1 MAHHLH
7 LDLLNVQTAMEQV
20 VLQQDLVLVM
30 HALHYVTI
38 TGGVLTTAAQVQLTV
53 VDLVLIH
60 TM

>member
-20 VLQQDLVLVM
+20 VLQYLVLVM

-38 TGGVLTTAAQVQLTV
+38 TFGVITTAAQVQLTV